1 MAQPAI
7 GRAAAHLDV
16 GIGSPEGQ
24 DQGTQCLQESKSVR
38 SIVIAR
44 RRTRDLRREYAFV
57 YRTRLSNE
65 TGSLVGVRLP
75 RNKWYDFA
83 HVLTKAGTLEEI
95 FRQRP
100 HQQQCEYRAK
110 GA

>member
-7 GRAAAHLDV
+7 GRAAARLDV
-16 GIGSPEGQ
+16 GIGSPQGR
-24 DQGTQCLQESKSVR
+24 DQGTQCFRDSKSVR
-38 SIVIAR
+38 SIVIGR
-44 RRTRDLRREYAFV
+44 RGTRDLRREYAFV
-57 YRTRLSNE
+57 YRARLLNK
-65 TGSLVGVRLP
+65 TGSLVGIRLP
-75 RNKWYDFA
+75 WNKLYDFA